1 MATLLSTPSIAQTA
15 EVLRQ
20 VRAEADE
27 AKVNRF
33 LVAVE
38 RQWGYEHMR
47 AAHALATEIYLAER
61 EAEYQAEQAAKADP
75 APYRLIGG
83 DVGEWKNGIYR
94 FYCTRVSWQ
103 YSPAARS
110 GAVLVEG

>member
-20 VRAEADE
+20 VRLEGDE

-38 RQWGYEHMR
+38 RQWGTEHMR
-47 AAHALATEIYLAER
+47 AAHALATDLYLAAR
-61 EAEYQAEQAAKADP
+61 EAEYQAERATKAAP
-75 APYRLIGG
+75 APYRLSGG
-83 DVGEWKNGIYR
+83 DVSEWKNGMYR
-94 FYCTRVSWQ
+94 FYCTRAAWQ

-110 GAVLVEG
+110 GAVLAEG